1 MKRKMKIAVKKFFAS
16 MALLTAKLSLV
27 LILFFVS
34 LSLLIII
41 IRQIFY
47 HREYTMDE
55 KVFSFL
61 SAFITETNTLIM
73 RALSFAGSHFF
84 LIPAW
89 LILLFFYYFIRS
101 DKWMT
106 IKITVIA
113 LSNLALMFGLKF
125 LFNRPRPLIP
135 LLKDVPGLSFPSG
148 HAFMSFIFYGFVIYL
163 VYHDVK
169 NKSAQ
174 WVIISIL
181 TFIILAIGLSRIYLR
196 VHYASDVMAGY
207 CFGMMSLLILLRLL
221 RQIENSNAEIIPP
234 YLNITKEADD
244 LHSTKHN

>member
-1 MKRKMKIAVKKFFAS
+1 MKRKMKLVVKNFFAS
-16 MALLTAKLSLV
+16 AALLSAKLSLA

-41 IRQIFY
+41 IRQLFY
-47 HREYTMDE
+47 HKEYTMDE
-55 KVFSFL
+55 RVFSYL
-61 SAFITETNTLIM
+61 SPFVTETNTLIM
-73 RALSFAGSHFF
+73 RVLSFAGSHFF

-89 LILLFFYYFIRS
+89 LLLLGFYYFIRR

-106 IKITVIA
+106 IKIPVIA

-125 LFNRPRPLIP
+125 FFNRPRPLIP

-148 HAFMSFIFYGFVIYL
+148 HAFMSFIFYSFIIYL

-169 NKSAQ
+169 NRRAKWS
-174 WVIISIL
+174 IISIL
-181 TFIILAIGLSRIYLR
+181 AFVILAIGLSRIYLR
-196 VHYASDVMAGY
+196 VHYASDVLAGY

-221 RQIENSNAEIIPP
+221 RQIENGNEKLIPR
-234 YLNITKEADD
+234 ITKPADE
-244 LHSTKHN
+244 LRRTSLN

>member
-1 MKRKMKIAVKKFFAS
+1 MKRKVKIVVKNIFAS
-16 MALLTAKLSLV
+16 AALLSAKLSLV

-47 HREYTMDE
+47 HKEYTMDE
-55 KVFSFL
+55 RVFGYL
-61 SAFITETNTLIM
+61 SQFVTETNTVLM
-73 RALSFAGSHFF
+73 RILSFAGSHFF

-89 LILLFFYYFIRS
+89 LMLLGFYYFIRR

-106 IKITVIA
+106 IKIPVIA
-113 LSNLALMFGLKF
+113 LSNLVLMFGLKF
-125 LFNRPRPLIP
+125 FFNRPRPLIA

-169 NKSAQ
+169 NRRAK
-174 WVIISIL
+174 WGIISIL
-181 TFIILAIGLSRIYLR
+181 AFVILAIGLSRIYLR
-196 VHYASDVMAGY
+196 VHYASDVLAGY
-207 CFGMMSLLILLRLL
+207 CFGIMSLLILLRLL
-221 RQIENSNAEIIPP
+221 RQIENGNAKNNPP
-234 YLNITKEADD
+234 YLNITKAGSD
-244 LHSTKHN
+244 LHKPRHS